1 MAVTGMCGRVISRLQ
16 WERKANDAEPMS
28 VLIEMWEEV
37 VNWEVRWWCEALE
50 EVKLQDR
57 VVWCWQ
63 ADLEKKTVELELELM
78 SWAGTSNHRGRNG
91 MEEIKHYHYLSFHLL
106 QRTMANHVVS
116 SPLVSF
122 STLGKKDLCTQL
134 PQVLCVVIPLP
145 QYIHIFNFFLS

>member
-37 VNWEVRWWCEALE
+37 VNWEVRWWCEARE

-57 VVWCWQ
+57 VAWMLTGWFG
-63 ADLEKKTVELELELM
+63 KKTVELELELM

-106 QRTMANHVVS
+106 QRTMANHMVS